1 MCVEGECVVVVVPY
15 QSRYLG
21 RMTDSWLGNTSGAP
35 GPLVSRAG
43 PGGGTVGKVIS

>member
-1 MCVEGECVVVVVPY
+1 MCLKRESGVVVGPY
-15 QSRYLG
+15 QSHYLG
-21 RMTDSWLGNTSGAP
+21 RMTDSLLGNTSWAP